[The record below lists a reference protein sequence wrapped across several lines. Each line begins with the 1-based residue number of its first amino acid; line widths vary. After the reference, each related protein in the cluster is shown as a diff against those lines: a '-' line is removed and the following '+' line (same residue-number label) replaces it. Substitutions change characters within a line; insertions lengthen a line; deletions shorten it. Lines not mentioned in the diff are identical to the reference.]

1 MLIGWLVM
9 VVAITSSPIFVYAQD
24 TDEADLEVSGP
35 DIDITFTQLG
45 NPTSPAGVG
54 LNSQVEVSALIQ
66 NLGICYI
73 VLGDNNNQ
81 VDYAFNLASS
91 ITLYKVVARVRSS
104 NGDLVTVH
112 TWVDALGTGALTTNS
127 TTWGEQEATPSGPLP
142 AGNRVLRFKVFSGG
156 DVGTDLHVDWIE
168 LYGREI
174 VSDPWVLV
182 FKREAETYD
191 SGGSTVDAIHPQNVT
206 VGIYDGDPD
215 GGGIQIG
222 SNQVAS
228 DASKITA
235 SGPTTPILTAGGSN
249 SVMVTWTAVL
259 LSS

>member
-1 MLIGWLVM
+1 M
-9 VVAITSSPIFVYAQD
+9 
-24 TDEADLEVSGP
+24 
-35 DIDITFTQLG
+35 
-45 NPTSPAGVG
+45 
-54 LNSQVEVSALIQ
+54 
-66 NLGICYI
+66 
-73 VLGDNNNQ
+73 
-81 VDYAFNLASS
+81 
-91 ITLYKVVARVRSS
+91 
-104 NGDLVTVH
+104 
-112 TWVDALGTGALTTNS
+112 
-127 TTWGEQEATPSGPLP
+127 
-142 AGNRVLRFKVFSGG
+142 
-156 DVGTDLHVDWIE
+156 DWIE

-249 SVMVTWTAVL
+249 SVMVTWTATPEAGHNIYARILPDPLETNTGNNKAFSFVDVIIIPTLSEWGLILLLLLLTTAAVL
-259 LSS
+259 VIRKRRRAEAL